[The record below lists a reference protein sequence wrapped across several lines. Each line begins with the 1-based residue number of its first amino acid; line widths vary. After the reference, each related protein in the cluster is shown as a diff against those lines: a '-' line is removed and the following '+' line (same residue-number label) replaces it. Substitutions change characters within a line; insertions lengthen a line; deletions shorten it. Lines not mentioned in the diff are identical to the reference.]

1 MAVQDDS
8 QTLSTDYLDLT
19 LLPYGHTFQSL
30 VVRPHGAPASPSTR
44 EHERDA
50 KKSDD
55 SPSSEP
61 GQHDV
66 DVLVGLAD
74 SEEQHHSKAR
84 SFFGPLVGR
93 YANRLPAGRIELNTG
108 AILNLAGSGGVCL
121 HGGEA
126 GFDTLPWTPIARTDS
141 ELFGADEP
149 EHPLP
154 PLPSDPHAAPTEV
167 SAMHRLYSPA
177 GSDGFPCT
185 VTAESLVVV
194 SAPKEEDDAG
204 KTGRSVGKVKIVLRA
219 HIKED
224 GDADI
229 DKGTPIN
236 LTVHWG
242 FRLDNCKEGDALGH
256 RLYID
261 SDKLVA
267 LDEKGLST
275 GSIDPIP
282 RGNGLDFHSSGL
294 EGEHRKI
301 GDGYPEGGID
311 RNFLFSY
318 SPPSPSSPGPLSP
331 TPQIVL
337 SSPSS
342 GTSDDPSLSLH
353 FRSSLPSAQIY
364 TAPSLDGTGPARKA
378 VHRQAPDAGSDEG
391 KQGYDANGAIF
402 LEFQQPV
409 GTVMHTAVK
418 GAEQGASELGRWLD
432 ERATKLGRE
441 ERTWERDSVLRRGE
455 VWESWVEVDVRV
467 G

>member
-1 MAVQDDS
+1 MATQDDS

-30 VVRPHGAPASPSTR
+30 VVRPHGAP
-44 EHERDA
+44 EHDA
-50 KKSDD
+50 KNSDD
-55 SPSSEP
+55 ASSPQP
-61 GQHDV
+61 GPHDV
-66 DVLVGLAD
+66 DVLVGLED

-93 YANRLPAGRIELNTG
+93 YANRLPAGRIELNSG
-108 AILNLAGSGGVCL
+108 AILNLTGSSGVCL

-126 GFDTLPWTPIARTDS
+126 GFDTLPWTPISRTDS
-141 ELFGADEP
+141 ELFSPDEP

-154 PLPSDPHAAPTEV
+154 PLPSDPHAAPTEA
-167 SAMHRLYSPA
+167 SAMYRLYSPA

-185 VTAESLVVV
+185 VTVESLVVV
-194 SAPKEEDDAG
+194 SAPKEEDNEG
-204 KTGRSVGKVKIVLRA
+204 KTGKSVGKVKVVLRA

-242 FRLDNCKEGDALGH
+242 FRLDNCKEPDVLGH
-256 RLYID
+256 RLYIN

-282 RGNGLDFHSSGL
+282 RGDVLDFHSSGL
-294 EGEHRKI
+294 EGEQRQI
-301 GDGYPEGGID
+301 GDGHPEGGID

-318 SPPSPSSPGPLSP
+318 PPSSPSGPHSLSP

-337 SSPSS
+337 SSPPSS
-342 GTSDDPSLSLH
+342 RTSDGDPSLSLH

-378 VHRQAPDAGSDEG
+378 VHMQSPADEEG
-391 KQGYDANGAIF
+391 KQGYGAHGAVF

-418 GAEQGASELGRWLD
+418 GTEQGASELGRWLD
-432 ERATKLGRE
+432 ERATKLGRD
-441 ERTWERDSVLRRGE
+441 ERTWERDSVLRRGQ
-455 VWESWVEVDVRV
+455 VWESWVEMDVRV
-467 G
+467 E